1 MNILI
6 ATVQVPFV
14 RGGGELLAEGL
25 KAAITRHGHRVDI
38 LTAPFR
44 FSPSHEVEK
53 SMEWWAGQH
62 LSAFCAGSVDRVIY
76 LKFPSYYA
84 SHGNAVLWLLHQH
97 RAYYELWNEKE
108 QARADG
114 AVRREVIRR
123 DTETLGKIERR
134 YTIAKRVSDRLKSF
148 NGLDSTPLYHPPFG
162 ERLFFSGESLPY
174 VFSPSRLE
182 PLKRQ
187 MLLVEAMALVKGTIG
202 AVIAGEGGAKAALER
217 RISELDLG
225 DRVKLVGR
233 VSDQDLRAYYA
244 RSRCVFFGP
253 FDEDYGYISLE
264 AMLSSKPVIT
274 CRDSGG
280 TLEFVNEGI
289 NGRVVDPEPAA
300 IAQAIDAYAASPEL
314 SQRHGAEGRRIYD
327 DLGISW
333 DHVVKELL
341 K

>member
-25 KAAITRHGHRVDI
+25 KAAIARHGHRVDI

-44 FSPSHEVEK
+44 FSPSNEVEK
-53 SMEWWAGQH
+53 SMEWWAEQQ
-62 LSAFCAGSVDRVIY
+62 LSSFCAGSVDRVIY
-76 LKFPSYYA
+76 LKFPCYYA

-108 QARADG
+108 QVRTDG
-114 AVRREVIRR
+114 SVRREVVRR
-123 DTETLGKIERR
+123 DTESLARIQRR

>member
-1 MNILI
+1 MNVLI

-25 KAAITRHGHRVDI
+25 EAAIARHGHRVDI

-44 FSPSHEVEK
+44 FSPANEVQK
-53 SMEWWAGQH
+53 SLDWWAAQD
-62 LSAFCAGSVDRVIY
+62 LSSYCAGKVDRIIY
-76 LKFPSYYA
+76 LKFPCYFA
-84 SHGNAVLWLLHQH
+84 AHGDAVLWLLHQH
-97 RAYYELWNEKE
+97 RAYYEFWNDKE
-108 QARADG
+108 QARTDG
-114 AVRREVIRR
+114 EVRREVIRR
-123 DTETLGKIERR
+123 DTESLGKIQRR
-134 YTIAKRVSDRLKSF
+134 YTIARRVSDRLKSF
-148 NGLDSTPLYHPPFG
+148 NGLDSTPIYHPPFG

-202 AVIAGEGGAKAALER
+202 AVIAGEGGARATLER
-217 RISELDLG
+217 RISELNLES
-225 DRVKLVGR
+225 RVKLVGR
-233 VSDQDLRAYYA
+233 ISDQDLRAYYA

-274 CRDSGG
+274 CHDSGG
-280 TLEFVNEGI
+280 TLEFVMDGV
-289 NGRVVDPEPAA
+289 NGRVVDPDPAT
-300 IAQAIDAYAASPEL
+300 IAQAIDAYASSSET
-314 SQRHGAEGRRIYD
+314 SRRHGAEGRRIYD

-333 DHVVKELL
+333 DHVVQELM